1 MVQNLSF
8 HISDKV
14 FLNKIMS
21 KNTLQ
26 SNNKTHLNYPEIYL
40 TWFLSLQLR
49 QNCILSFCLVP
60 MFWGVFDYL
69 RPIWGIEQ
77 YTSLQY

>member
-1 MVQNLSF
+1 MVAHMVQNLSF

-40 TWFLSLQLR
+40 T
-49 QNCILSFCLVP
+49 
-60 MFWGVFDYL
+60 
-69 RPIWGIEQ
+69 
-77 YTSLQY
+77 